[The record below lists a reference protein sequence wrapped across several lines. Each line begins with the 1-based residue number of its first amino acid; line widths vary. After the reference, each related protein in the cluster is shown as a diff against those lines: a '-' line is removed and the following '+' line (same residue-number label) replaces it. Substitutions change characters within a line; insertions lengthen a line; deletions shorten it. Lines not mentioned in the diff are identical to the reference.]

1 MSEPKVTNGSI
12 RLSPAVLSVLVTII
26 LLLGSGVALLA
37 RMDSNLQN
45 FTKQIERDHLV
56 LMKHIADDP
65 DNVTAERLRQLENKK
80 P

>member
-1 MSEPKVTNGSI
+1 MNEPKVTNGSI

-45 FTKQIERDHLV
+45 LTKQIERDHLV
-56 LMKHIADDP
+56 LMKHIADDT
-65 DNVTAERLRQLENKK
+65 DNVTSERLKQLENKK

>member
-45 FTKQIERDHLV
+45 LTKQIERDHLV
-56 LMKHIADDP
+56 LMKHIADDT
-65 DNVTAERLRQLENKK
+65 DNVTAERLKQLENKK

>member
-1 MSEPKVTNGSI
+1 MSEPKASNGSI

-45 FTKQIERDHLV
+45 LTKQIERDHLV
-56 LMKHIADDP
+56 LMKHIADDT
-65 DNVTAERLRQLENKK
+65 DNVTGERLRQLENKK

>member
-45 FTKQIERDHLV
+45 LTKQIERDHLV
-56 LMKHIADDP
+56 LMKHIADDT
-65 DNVTAERLRQLENKK
+65 DNVTSERLKQLENKK

>member
-26 LLLGSGVALLA
+26 LLMGSGVALLA

-45 FTKQIERDHLV
+45 LTKQIERDHLV
-56 LMKHIADDP
+56 LMKHIADDT
-65 DNVTAERLRQLENKK
+65 DNVTSERLKQLENKK